1 MNVNDLLNN
10 QIDPEEYEQDDDITS
25 EVGGNSEGKESCCYI
40 FKRGGK
46 QGERCPC
53 SKFDPITHL
62 CKRHTPKPKTPKITK
77 TMETNSNEVIVS
89 KPPPQPQSPELTQ
102 IKFIEVQKDD
112 PNRIELILPKVGE
125 QIDDLGLQRNP
136 PPATKIIIKE
146 EVVDPN
152 FNHQKINN
160 PPQPQQQINNNN
172 NNKDDKPPLTPEEEE
187 FLEAQIQKFYS
198 DFPELN
204 VLHPLTQR
212 GDLGP
217 REWIERITSS
227 GYGAAFLDSSF
238 LVGFAA
244 TTLFIEK
251 TMLSKG
257 YFAME
262 GYSEKLT
269 QSRDVRRCLA
279 CIRLKHFGE
288 SAINISPELELGGSM
303 ALGVLLAL
311 LAGKKDQ
318 ENGETNKINKMKD
331 NEVDQQFEQQLYED
345 QLLQRYEEQLNDKS
359 NNIQNKVNF
368 GPAAAALGNKP
379 EEQIAL
385 QRTIPVIKTQP
396 VIQPPTDS
404 MIQKK
409 KIRKSPKYTK

>member
-1 MNVNDLLNN
+1 
-10 QIDPEEYEQDDDITS
+10 
-25 EVGGNSEGKESCCYI
+25 
-40 FKRGGK
+40 
-46 QGERCPC
+46 
-53 SKFDPITHL
+53 
-62 CKRHTPKPKTPKITK
+62 
-77 TMETNSNEVIVS
+77 
-89 KPPPQPQSPELTQ
+89 
-102 IKFIEVQKDD
+102 
-112 PNRIELILPKVGE
+112 
-125 QIDDLGLQRNP
+125 
-136 PPATKIIIKE
+136 
-146 EVVDPN
+146 
-152 FNHQKINN
+152 
-160 PPQPQQQINNNN
+160 
-172 NNKDDKPPLTPEEEE
+172 
-187 FLEAQIQKFYS
+187 
-198 DFPELN
+198 
-204 VLHPLTQR
+204 
-212 GDLGP
+212 
-217 REWIERITSS
+217 
-227 GYGAAFLDSSF
+227 
-238 LVGFAA
+238 
-244 TTLFIEK
+244 
-251 TMLSKG
+251 MLSKG

-345 QLLQRYEEQLNDKS
+345 QLLQRYEDQLNNMS
-359 NNIQNKVNF
+359 NNNVQNKVSF
-368 GPAAAALGNKP
+368 GPATAAVALGNKP
-379 EEQIAL
+379 EEQIGL